1 MTQGTTPSYIFTLK
15 DKQINFEDIEIFVI
29 TLKSC
34 SAEVTH
40 NSEEPCVTLD
50 DEKKQITLTLTQ
62 AETLSFKE
70 GEAEM
75 QLRGKFIAGT
85 AFASKVCRV
94 PVERSL
100 YKEVI

>member
-1 MTQGTTPSYIFTLK
+1 MTQGTTPSYIFALK
-15 DKQINFEDIEIFVI
+15 DKTINFEDIEIFVI

-34 SAEVTH
+34 SSEITH
-40 NSEEPCVTLD
+40 NSDEPCVTLD
-50 DEKKQITLTLTQ
+50 NEKKTITLTLTQ

-70 GEAEM
+70 GEAEV

>member
-1 MTQGTTPSYIFTLK
+1 MTQGTTPSYIFALK
-15 DKQINFEDIEIFVI
+15 DKTINFEDIEIFVI

-34 SAEVTH
+34 SFEVTH
-40 NSEEPCVTLD
+40 NSDEPCVTLD
-50 DEKKQITLTLTQ
+50 NEKKTITLTLTQ
-62 AETLSFKE
+62 QETLSFKE
-70 GEAEM
+70 GEAEV